1 MGIQQSAVSLLGNY
15 LVSAGGATRYPKDV
29 VKHYPGVFGG
39 ASQGCTSYTFA
50 LDVRQDAG
58 HWTRIADMPGP
69 CRETGMAV
77 TIDDTMYVV
86 GGFSH
91 SEPYAFRDGYR
102 LRRRGPEWVW
112 DKLPVE
118 LPWPIAEAGIA
129 VIGRRIYLVGGAD
142 FYAEAGAKPDFFT
155 DRSRTGEP
163 VGTSLL
169 VLDTA
174 DLGSGWRQLAPL
186 PGTSRFDQAL
196 AAVGNR
202 LYSLGGINR
211 GRDVQ
216 PMLYRNLVD
225 CWQYEVDRDTWSRL
239 PDSPAFANASAV
251 GWQHYVIVL
260 GGFRYGET
268 LLLDGRRLEIYTAE
282 EKKLEGEK
290 NYGSFVQRSV
300 FVFDIRN
307 HSWGR
312 ADVLP
317 EQASLP
323 MTAVSGDRIFVLGG
337 EGGRL
342 WHSDTLQI
350 GAIEERA
357 RR

>member
-1 MGIQQSAVSLLGNY
+1 
-15 LVSAGGATRYPKDV
+15 
-29 VKHYPGVFGG
+29 
-39 ASQGCTSYTFA
+39 
-50 LDVRQDAG
+50 
-58 HWTRIADMPGP
+58 
-69 CRETGMAV
+69 
-77 TIDDTMYVV
+77 
-86 GGFSH
+86 
-91 SEPYAFRDGYR
+91 
-102 LRRRGPEWVW
+102 
-112 DKLPVE
+112 
-118 LPWPIAEAGIA
+118 
-129 VIGRRIYLVGGAD
+129 
-142 FYAEAGAKPDFFT
+142 
-155 DRSRTGEP
+155 
-163 VGTSLL
+163 
-169 VLDTA
+169 
-174 DLGSGWRQLAPL
+174 
-186 PGTSRFDQAL
+186 
-196 AAVGNR
+196 
-202 LYSLGGINR
+202 
-211 GRDVQ
+211 
-216 PMLYRNLVD
+216 MLYRNLVD

-342 WHSDTLQI
+342 WLSDTLQI